1 MPRQKKVG
9 TNSNAPTNKNTSK
22 NTNQNFS
29 SISSPKKQ
37 PTANEMR
44 EWYEK
49 NKNRLERYED
59 ANSAIKNLR
68 DIQKSTRY
76 TTISNYSKE
85 DVKSYIKNISSSE
98 KNLRSLSRYL
108 YYRSEIYYRLCKYYA
123 NQIDL
128 TIRNVIPPFILSE
141 DNDIES
147 TLQSYQETLD
157 VLDTLGLNYE
167 FRRAAS
173 VMLRED
179 VFYGCAYYTEGEG
192 MFILP
197 LDPDYMKIAGV
208 FPDGSFAGAMD
219 MSYFRSHS
227 ELLEYWG
234 DPFQSMWTTYQSTGE
249 KYQLLPTEYNVCLKF
264 RSEDWETVVPVLTPI
279 FLSLIDLMDASDYQ
293 AVQQAA
299 NIYKLV
305 WLEMKTLGKD
315 VDDWSVNPEIMIQYF
330 NRMLEEALPPYIT
343 AAIVP
348 GELHEISFPDDATGD
363 VTKVEKATK
372 EILNTAGG
380 AQILN
385 LNSASNSTSF
395 KYGVL
400 ADSLFSIS
408 TLIPQIQAIVNRL
421 LSNWVSNP
429 CKIKFF
435 EVSVYQKDD
444 FKKTIL
450 ESCQN
455 GLPNKILYNTLNGVS
470 EKDTLAMNFLEESC
484 LNLSEK
490 LKPLSST
497 YTQTGNDK
505 GGNPEKDQS
514 ELSDEGLKTRDQDKN
529 NS

>member
-1 MPRQKKVG
+1 MPRPKKVDA
-9 TNSNAPTNKNTSK
+9 NSNAPAKVNNSQKKT
-22 NTNQNFS
+22 
-29 SISSPKKQ
+29 ISSTQKQ

-49 NKNRLERYED
+49 NKSRLERYED
-59 ANSAIKNLR
+59 ATSAITSLR
-68 DIQKSTRY
+68 DIQKSSRY
-76 TTISNYSKE
+76 TSISNYSKE
-85 DVKSYIKNISSSE
+85 DVKSYIKNISSNE

-128 TIRNVIPPFILSE
+128 TIRNIVPPFIISGE
-141 DNDIES
+141 NDVQS
-147 TLQSYQETLD
+147 TLQKYQETVD
-157 VLDTLGLNYE
+157 IVDTLGLNYE
-167 FRRAAS
+167 FRKAAS
-173 VMLRED
+173 ITLRED
-179 VFYGCAYYTEGEG
+179 VFYGCAYYTEGQG
-192 MFILP
+192 MFVLP
-197 LDPDYMKIAGV
+197 LDSDYMKIAGM

-219 MSYFRSHS
+219 MSYFRSHQ

-234 DPFQSMWTTYQSTGE
+234 EPFNSMWNTYQSTNE
-249 KYQLLPTEYNVCLKF
+249 KYQLIPEEYNVCIKF
-264 RSEDWETVVPVLTPI
+264 RSEDWETIVPVLTPI

-305 WLEMKTLGKD
+305 WLEMKTMGKD
-315 VDDWSVNPEIMIQYF
+315 VDDWTVNPDIMIQYF
-330 NRMLEEALPPYIT
+330 NRMLEEALPPYIS

-385 LNSASNSTSF
+385 LNSVSNSTAF

-400 ADSLFSIS
+400 ADSTFSIS

-421 LSNWVSNP
+421 LSSWISEP
-429 CKIKFF
+429 CKVKFF
-435 EVSVYQKDD
+435 DVSIYQKDD
-444 FKKTIL
+444 FRKSIL
-450 ESCQN
+450 ESCTN

-470 EKDTLAMNFLEESC
+470 EKDTLSMNFLEEDC
-484 LNLSEK
+484 LQLSSK
-490 LKPLSST
+490 FKPLSST

-505 GGNPEKDQS
+505 GGGQEKDDS
-514 ELSDEGLKTRDQDKN
+514 ELTDAGLRTRDENLNDK
-529 NS
+529 

>member
-1 MPRQKKVG
+1 MSRPTKVDAI
-9 TNSNAPTNKNTSK
+9 TNAPTKTNNTKTSK
-22 NTNQNFS
+22 VS
-29 SISSPKKQ
+29 KQ

-44 EWYEK
+44 EWFEK
-49 NKNRLERYED
+49 NKNKLERYENATD
-59 ANSAIKNLR
+59 AIKNLR
-68 DIQKSTRY
+68 DIQKSSRY

-85 DVKSYIKNISSSE
+85 DVKTYIKNISSNE

-108 YYRSEIYYRLCKYYA
+108 YYRSEIYYRLCKYYS

-128 TIRNVIPPFILSE
+128 TIRNIIPPFLVSE
-141 DNDIES
+141 ENDVQS
-147 TLQSYQETLD
+147 TLQKYQETIEIVD
-157 VLDTLGLNYE
+157 SLGLNYE
-167 FRRAAS
+167 FRKAS
-173 VMLRED
+173 SITLRED
-179 VFYGCAYYTEGEG
+179 VFYGCAYYTENEG

-208 FPDGSFAGAMD
+208 FPDGSFACAMD
-219 MSYFRSHS
+219 MSYFRSRS

-234 DPFQSMWTTYQSTGE
+234 EPFNSMWSTYQSTNE
-249 KYQLLPTEYNVCLKF
+249 KYQIIPDEYNVCLKF
-264 RSEDWETVVPVLTPI
+264 RAEDWETIVPVLTPI

-305 WLEMKTLGKD
+305 WLEMKTMGND
-315 VDDWSVNPEIMIQYF
+315 VDDWTVDPDIMIQYF
-330 NRMLEEALPPYIT
+330 NRMLEEALPPYIS

-348 GELHEISFPDDATGD
+348 GQLHEISFPDDATGD

-385 LNSASNSTSF
+385 LNSASNSTAF

-400 ADSLFSIS
+400 ADSTFSIS

-421 LSNWVSNP
+421 LSFWISDP
-429 CKIKFF
+429 CKVKFF
-435 EVSVYQKDD
+435 DVSIYQKDD
-444 FKKTIL
+444 FRKSIL

-470 EKDTLAMNFLEESC
+470 EIDTLAMNFLEESC

-490 LKPLSST
+490 FKPFNTS
-497 YTQTGNDK
+497 YTQSSNK
-505 GGNPEKDQS
+505 QSGGQEKDQS
-514 ELSDEGLKTRDQDKN
+514 DLSDEGLKTKDQDKN
-529 NS
+529 NR

>member
-1 MPRQKKVG
+1 MPRTKKVDA
-9 TNSNAPTNKNTSK
+9 NAPTVNNSKKTNT
-22 NTNQNFS
+22 TS
-29 SISSPKKQ
+29 SSTTKKQ

-49 NKNRLERYED
+49 NKSRLERYED
-59 ANSAIKNLR
+59 ATSAITNLR
-68 DIQKSTRY
+68 DIQKSNRY

-85 DVKSYIKNISSSE
+85 SVKSYIQNISSNE

-108 YYRSEIYYRLCKYYA
+108 YYRSEIYYRLCKYYG

-128 TIRNVIPPFILSE
+128 SIRNVVPTYNIV
-141 DNDIES
+141 DKNDTKS
-147 TLQSYQETLD
+147 MLQQYQDTLD
-157 VLDTLGLNYE
+157 VLDTLNLNYE
-167 FRRAAS
+167 FRKAAS
-173 VMLRED
+173 ITLRED

-192 MFILP
+192 LFILP
-197 LDPDYMKIAGV
+197 LDPDYMKIAGW
-208 FPDGSFAGAMD
+208 FPDGSLAAAMD
-219 MSYFRSHS
+219 MSYFRSHA
-227 ELLEYWG
+227 ELLEYWQE
-234 DPFQSMWTTYQSTGE
+234 PFQSMYNTYQSTNE
-249 KYQLLPTEYNVCLKF
+249 KYQVLPSEYNVCLKF

-305 WLEMKTLGKD
+305 WLEMKTLGQD
-315 VDDWSVNPEIMIQYF
+315 VDDWAVNPDIMIQYF
-330 NRMLEEALPPYIT
+330 NRLLEDALPPYISG
-343 AAIVP
+343 AIVP

-385 LNSASNSTSF
+385 LNSASNSTAF

-400 ADSLFSIS
+400 ADSMFSIS
-408 TLIPQIQAIVNRL
+408 TLIPQIELIVNRL
-421 LSNWVSNP
+421 LKSWLSNP
-429 CKIKFF
+429 CRIRFF
-435 EVSVYQKDD
+435 DVSIYQKDD

-455 GLPNKILYNTLNGVS
+455 GFSNKLLYNSLNGVT

-490 LKPLSST
+490 FKPLNTS
-497 YTQTGNDK
+497 YTQSGNNQS
-505 GGNPEKDQS
+505 GGQTKDQS
-514 ELSDEGLKTRDQDKN
+514 DLTDAGLRTRDENLN
-529 NS
+529 NK

>member
-1 MPRQKKVG
+1 
-9 TNSNAPTNKNTSK
+9 
-22 NTNQNFS
+22 
-29 SISSPKKQ
+29 
-37 PTANEMR
+37 MR

-49 NKNRLERYED
+49 NKSRLEHYED
-59 ANSAIKNLR
+59 ATSAITNLR
-68 DIQKSTRY
+68 DIQKSNRY

-85 DVKSYIKNISSSE
+85 SVKTYIQNISSNE

-108 YYRSEIYYRLCKYYA
+108 YYRSEIYYRLCKYYG

-128 TIRNVIPPFILSE
+128 SIRNVVPTYSIV
-141 DNDIES
+141 DKNDTKS
-147 TLQSYQETLD
+147 MLQQYQDTLD
-157 VLDTLGLNYE
+157 VLDTLNLNYE
-167 FRRAAS
+167 FRKAAS
-173 VMLRED
+173 ITLRED

-192 MFILP
+192 LFILP
-197 LDPDYMKIAGV
+197 LDPDYMKIAGW
-208 FPDGSFAGAMD
+208 FPDGSLAAAMD

-227 ELLEYWG
+227 ELLEYWQE
-234 DPFQSMWTTYQSTGE
+234 PFQSMYSAYQSTNE
-249 KYQLLPTEYNVCLKF
+249 KYQVLPEEYNVCLKF

-315 VDDWSVNPEIMIQYF
+315 VDDWAVNPDIMIQYF
-330 NRMLEEALPPYIT
+330 NRLLEDALPPYISG
-343 AAIVP
+343 AIVP

-385 LNSASNSTSF
+385 LNSASNSTAF

-400 ADSLFSIS
+400 ADSMFSIS

-421 LSNWVSNP
+421 LSSWISEP
-429 CKIKFF
+429 CKVKFF
-435 EVSVYQKDD
+435 DISIYQKDD
-444 FKKTIL
+444 FKKSIL

-470 EKDTLAMNFLEESC
+470 EKDTLAMNFLEEAC
-484 LNLSEK
+484 LNLSER
-490 LKPLSST
+490 LKPLSSSF
-497 YTQTGNDK
+497 TQTGNNK
-505 GGNPEKDQS
+505 SGGQEKDIG
-514 ELSDEGLKTRDQDKN
+514 ELTDAGMRTRDEDLN
-529 NS
+529 NK

>member
-1 MPRQKKVG
+1 MPRPKKVDA
-9 TNSNAPTNKNTSK
+9 NVNAPTTSTK
-22 NTNQNFS
+22 S
-29 SISSPKKQ
+29 KQ

-44 EWYEK
+44 EWYSK
-49 NKNRLERYED
+49 NKNKLEHYED
-59 ANSAIKNLR
+59 ATDAIKNLR
-68 DIQKSTRY
+68 DIQKSKRY

-98 KNLRSLSRYL
+98 KSLRGLSRYL
-108 YYRSEIYYRLCKYYA
+108 YYRSEIYYRLCKYYG

-128 TIRNVIPPFILSE
+128 SIRNVIPPFLIYKN
-141 DNDIES
+141 NDVQS
-147 TLQSYQETLD
+147 TLQKYQETLD
-157 VLDTLGLNYE
+157 VLESLSLNYE

-173 VMLRED
+173 ITLRED

-219 MSYFRSHS
+219 MTYFRTNS

-234 DPFQSMWTTYQSTGE
+234 EPFQSMWDEYQRTNVRNQVIPE
-249 KYQLLPTEYNVCLKF
+249 AYNVCLKF
-264 RSEDWETVVPVLTPI
+264 RSEDWETVVPVLTPV

-315 VDDWSVNPEIMIQYF
+315 VDDWAVDPKIMIQYF
-330 NRMLEEALPPYIT
+330 NRMLEDALPPYIT

-385 LNSASNSTSF
+385 LNSASNSIAF

-400 ADSLFSIS
+400 ADSTFSIS
-408 TLIPQIQAIVNRL
+408 TLVPQIQAIVNRL
-421 LSNWVSNP
+421 LSYWISDP
-429 CKIKFF
+429 CKVKFF
-435 EVSVYQKDD
+435 DVSIYQKDD
-444 FKKTIL
+444 FKKAIL

-455 GLPNKILYNTLNGVS
+455 GLPNKLLYNTLNGVS
-470 EKDTLAMNFLEESC
+470 EKDTLAMNFLEENC

-490 LKPLSST
+490 FKPFST
-497 YTQTGNDK
+497 SYTQSSGK
-505 GGNPEKDQS
+505 ESGGQTKSDS
-514 ELSDEGLKTRDQDKN
+514 DLSDEGLKTRDQDKN
-529 NS
+529 NK